1 MIISK
6 RISSTSGLFVLAG
19 LMVLSGCATKNYVRQ
34 QVATIDPK
42 IAEVANANKENAE
55 RIDAVDRR
63 ATQGITAATAATA
76 AAQAADQRAGQ
87 AQQAATAADQR
98 AGQAQQAAQAANQA
112 VQQTNTRITT
122 VENRFNSIDN
132 YAPAGQPVGVMFAVN
147 SANLSDQAKGSLDGV
162 AGQVANQTAGYLV
175 EIQGFTDS
183 NGSENFNIGLSQR
196 RADAVLRYL
205 VSKNMSLSRISV
217 VGLGEDKPVADNKN
231 RQGREQN
238 RRVEVRILR
247 AGQGRATN

>member
-1 MIISK
+1 MIVSK
-6 RISSTSGLFVLAG
+6 RISSTSWLFVLAG
-19 LMVLSGCATKNYVRQ
+19 LMVLSGCASRKYVRD
-34 QVATIDPK
+34 QVATVDPK
-42 IAEVANANKENAE
+42 IAEVTNANRENAE

-63 ATQGITAATAATA
+63 AQQGITAAQAAATA
-76 AAQAADQRAGQ
+76 ADGRAGQ
-87 AQQAATAADQR
+87 AAQAAAAADQR

-112 VQQTNTRITT
+112 VQQATNRINTI
-122 VENRFNSIDN
+122 ENRFNSIDN
-132 YAPAGQPVGVMFAVN
+132 YAAAGQPVSVAFAVN
-147 SANLSDQAKGSLDGV
+147 SATLTDQARGSLDGV
-162 AGQVANQTAGYLV
+162 ANQVANQTAGYLI

-183 NGSENFNIGLSQR
+183 NGSEAFNIGLSQR

-205 VSKNMSLSRISV
+205 VSKNVSLSRISV
-217 VGLGEDKPVADNKN
+217 VGLGEDKPVADNAT

>member
-63 ATQGITAATAATA
+63 ATQGITAAAA
-76 AAQAADQRAGQ
+76 AAQAADQKAGQ

-112 VQQTNTRITT
+112 VQQANTRITT

-132 YAPAGQPVGVMFAVN
+132 YAAAGQPVGVTFAVN
-147 SANLSDQAKGSLDGV
+147 SANLSDQARGSLDGV

-205 VSKNMSLSRISV
+205 VSKNVSLSRISV
-217 VGLGEDKPVADNKN
+217 VGLGEDKPVADNTT

-238 RRVEVRILR
+238 RRVEVRIFR